1 MSNTVIYFL
10 LFAISAIIFG
20 AAFEYLARR
29 PSITIPRISPLASWG
44 STILVGALIS
54 WLVGVNIFIGAII
67 ICLGCFVGLMVMFI
81 YALATTKR
89 GLH

>member
-29 PSITIPRISPLASWG
+29 PAITIPRISPLASWG
-44 STILVGALIS
+44 STLLVGAIIS
-54 WLVGVNIFIGAII
+54 GLVGVNFFIGAII

-89 GLH
+89 GMH